1 MPLISF
7 ISQTGNIGKS
17 VLATA
22 LAVESVNN
30 GLPVAIADLDH
41 EHLTSH
47 EILQDRK
54 NAGIEPIFTVYT
66 PETAKE
72 ALSCFKEGDKLKIID
87 CPSRASKATIEV
99 SKKSDLVVQPT
110 TCSKKDMDRCIETFY
125 TLSEHNISV
134 EKMLIV
140 INRVGTEAEYRR
152 ALGYLKQVQIEG
164 KTIPIVSTCIYE
176 KQNYRNALNDG
187 FSIIETASPS
197 LNEVARSVIHQ
208 ILSSTLK

>member
-22 LAVESVNN
+22 LAVESINN
-30 GLPVAIADLDH
+30 KLPVAIADLDH
-41 EHLTSH
+41 EHRTSL
-47 EILQDRK
+47 EIQQDRTSS
-54 NAGIEPIFTVYT
+54 GIEPIFKVYT

-72 ALSCFKEGDKLKIID
+72 ALTCFKNEDKLQIID

-99 SKKSDLVVQPT
+99 SKKSDLIVQPT

-125 TLSEHNISV
+125 TLSANNIPV
-134 EKMLIV
+134 DKMLIV

-152 ALGYLKQVQIEG
+152 ALDYLNQVEIEG
-164 KTIPIVSTCIYE
+164 QKIPIVSTCIYE

-187 FSIIETASPS
+187 FSIIETASQS
-197 LNEVARSVIHQ
+197 LNEVAKSVVHQ
-208 ILSSTLK
+208 ILSATLK